1 MAPYFSGPWRY
12 LPARK
17 KNRRQFAELGSE
29 ICLYDLGAAGGMPPP
44 FCFVPEAVHLVNF
57 EPDRRLETEVA
68 GQTLPVAIGP
78 GNLNRL
84 FLNRRPTTSSL
95 LRANKQVTDRYDW
108 SALFRDSAD
117 IFQTVATQEVE
128 TFGLDEIIAARSLRP
143 PDFLKI
149 DVQGLSLE
157 VLQSGVESLN
167 RDVIG
172 ILIEVE
178 FLESYQGQK
187 TFGAV
192 HEFLYSLD
200 FEVFRLTNLNPW
212 YYKTGFPLK
221 MRTGQDTFCDLLY
234 FRRIDTVGGN
244 GFWTTEKARQA
255 LRLMLLFDLTDAAA
269 ALLGRF
275 MERGLLGREESAR
288 LRRLICD
295 WTGALGYFFWPGN
308 WWTALM
314 DLSPG
319 KALGFLKSRLGRIRR

>member
-1 MAPYFSGPWRY
+1 MATYFRGPWRY

-17 KNRRQFAELGSE
+17 KNRKAFTALGPE

-57 EPDRRLETEVA
+57 EPDQRLDTAQA
-68 GQTLPVAIGP
+68 GRTLPVAIGP
-78 GNLNRL
+78 GNLRSL
-84 FLNRRPTTSSL
+84 YLNRRPTTSSL
-95 LRANKQVTDRYDW
+95 LKANKQVTDRYDW
-108 SALFRDSAD
+108 SVLFGDPAD

-128 TFGLDEIIAARSLRP
+128 TFGLDEIIAAKNLP
-143 PDFLKI
+143 PPRFLKI

-157 VLQSGVESLN
+157 VLQGGMKSLAS
-167 RDVIG
+167 DVIG

-192 HEFLYSLD
+192 HEFLYGLD
-200 FEVFRLTNLNPW
+200 FEIFRLSNLNPW
-212 YYKTGFPLK
+212 YYKTDLPLK

-234 FRRIDTVGGN
+234 FRRIDTADRDGL
-244 GFWTTEKARQA
+244 WTTETARQA

-269 ALLGRF
+269 AFLSRF
-275 MERGLLGREESAR
+275 VERGLFGREESAR

-295 WTGALGYFFWPGN
+295 WKGALDFFFWPGN
-308 WWTALM
+308 RWTALM
-314 DLSPG
+314 DLSPS
-319 KALGFLKSRLGRIRR
+319 KMVRFVKSRLGG